1 MGFCMTTSGLTEC
14 GQGEDLTELQIDK
27 PSEDPE
33 LQDTVESMDADEDPE
48 VHPLLKI
55 ILHPPINHSVHKG

>member
-1 MGFCMTTSGLTEC
+1 MGFCMATSGLTEG
-14 GQGEDLTELQIDK
+14 GQGEDLTELQMDK

-48 VHPLLKI
+48 VHPS
-55 ILHPPINHSVHKG
+55 HGSVPNSRSFYIHLY